1 MLDCFPSGD
10 SALIIKAGNGIS
22 VETSLK
28 VRQLL
33 ACMEK
38 ENIPGILDYIP
49 SYNELMVCYDPSAA
63 NYHKIREVVISL
75 ESRLTEISLP
85 VQRTI
90 EVPVV
95 YGGEYGPDLKDVA
108 LYNGLSEEEVIRIH
122 SSVGYL
128 VYMLGFTPGFCYLGG
143 MNDRIAMPRKE
154 TPRLRIPEGA
164 VGIADKQTG
173 IYPVESPGGWQI
185 IGRTPLKL
193 FDPGRVPEFTFDAG
207 DILKFVPVS
216 GEDFNSIRAEILTG
230 M

>member
-1 MLDCFPSGD
+1 
-10 SALIIKAGNGIS
+10 
-22 VETSLK
+22 
-28 VRQLL
+28 
-33 ACMEK
+33 
-38 ENIPGILDYIP
+38 
-49 SYNELMVCYDPSAA
+49 
-63 NYHKIREVVISL
+63 
-75 ESRLTEISLP
+75 LTEISLP
-85 VQRTI
+85 IQRTI

-193 FDPGRVPEFTFDAG
+193 FDPGRVPEFMFDAG